1 MLISPVMQKRTLSG
15 LTSTLLLASLSLVPA
30 SRAEQTQQ
38 PPVATAASSAIAAS
52 QPDATADAETL
63 KVGSSQ
69 TSRVLTPPEDVV
81 AKVQPH
87 QYQGREAVTLYVR
100 NLPVLTFVAPQRS
113 ANTAAARESKLPT
126 PAQFV
131 DPLNAKQDPLW
142 RATSIAALINQLSQA
157 GLQGDV
163 IQVRWDERQAAPVIT
178 SGDRDLFKVDATMIV
193 RGARTPRQASVIVTN
208 RLRQAFG
215 ANPLNTLPDLV
226 GSEIAAALQQV
237 VSTTVGMA
245 SWYGPGF
252 HGRRTANGE
261 VFNQHTL
268 TAAHRTLPFGTL
280 VRVTN
285 LRSGSNVVVRINDRG
300 PFHGNR
306 LIDLSQGAAEV
317 IGLRSS
323 GVAQVRLDVL
333 QGVQQTAQR

>member
-1 MLISPVMQKRTLSG
+1 MQKRTLSG

-38 PPVATAASSAIAAS
+38 PSVATAVSPAIAAP
-52 QPDATADAETL
+52 QPDATAAAETL

-69 TSRVLTPPEDVV
+69 ASRVLTPPDDVV

-87 QYQGREAVTLYVR
+87 QYQGRSAATLYVK
-100 NLPVLTFVAPQRS
+100 NLPILTFVAPQRS
-113 ANTAAARESKLPT
+113 AVTAAASDSKLPT
-126 PAQFV
+126 PDQAV

-142 RATSIAALINQLSQA
+142 RATSIAAIINQLSQS
-157 GLQGDV
+157 GLQGDA

-178 SGDRDLFKVDATMIV
+178 SGDRDLLKVDPSVIV
-193 RGARTPRQASVIVTN
+193 RGARTPRQATLIAAN
-208 RLRQAFG
+208 RLRQALG
-215 ANPLNTLPDLV
+215 ASALNALPDLV
-226 GSEIAAALQQV
+226 GGEIAAALQQV
-237 VSTTVGMA
+237 VSSTVGMA

-261 VFNQHTL
+261 VFNQYTL

-306 LIDLSQGAAEV
+306 LIDLSKGAAEV
-317 IGLRSS
+317 IGLRAS
-323 GVAQVRLDVL
+323 GVGQVRIDVL
-333 QGVQQTAQR
+333 DSVRQTAQR